1 MAHIAAKPV
10 MTIKAILNTGVVS
23 TATPVKSN
31 AACATLFENAI
42 TPALTTPTVAINF
55 NFNLSTTELQK
66 SFTLS
71 HLIKLITP
79 FHKVKVK
86 QHI

>member
-23 TATPVKSN
+23 TATPVKSR
-31 AACATLFENAI
+31 AASALSQAIIVTVVTTAVPAAAFFVNKALRKDLTPDLILFHI
-42 TPALTTPTVAINF
+42 F
-55 NFNLSTTELQK
+55 
-66 SFTLS
+66 
-71 HLIKLITP
+71 KLITP
-79 FHKVKVK
+79 FHKVKIK